1 MERLILSNLLP
12 ELNDTV
18 AGYHRSTIT
27 EIEEALRQSPVVVVG
42 MSVNPFVKKA
52 RQALDNE
59 GISYTYLEYG
69 GYLSQWKPR
78 LAIKMWSGWPTFP
91 QVFVNGAL
99 VGGAQDL
106 ERLIAD
112 GRLKDLLT
120 PPAAA

>member
-1 MERLILSNLLP
+1 MKRLTLSNVLP

-18 AGYHRSTIT
+18 AGYHRSVLS
-27 EIEEALRQSPVVVVG
+27 EIEQALSQSSVVVVG
-42 MSVNPFVKKA
+42 MTVNPFVKKA
-52 RQALDNE
+52 RKALDDA

-69 GYLSQWKPR
+69 GYFSQWKPR

-106 ERLIAD
+106 ERLMAD
-112 GRLKDLLT
+112 GRLNELLN